1 MTVTTLDGLVNAIGN
16 NADKFVIDKSSL
28 ANFAAG
34 IYGSLWRA
42 TGQPG
47 QGAIPNTTPTI
58 CIATTVG
65 GITLTQQTAP
75 TKSYL
80 TNLDAVSGNAG
91 TSIEIHDRLV
101 NVGGLSGNTTAVQTI
116 TGFDLSTLH
125 SGNTAAN
132 LNDRKG
138 ASDYSDVQ
146 WWVEWY
152 ADTGATAANV
162 TANAIFNDGTS
173 ANLSLLVLPAT
184 RRLGMVYPLNN
195 LIQAAQSGKYIRG
208 INSITFTN
216 SAAQGN
222 VGITCTRYKGSVYTP
237 IANARFPQDWQQLG
251 LNEFY
256 PNSCPHIIVL
266 TTTTSTGTLRATGK
280 VSHG

>member
-1 MTVTTLDGLVNAIGN
+1 MTITTLDGLVNAIGN
-16 NADKFVIDKSSL
+16 NADRFVIDKASL
-28 ANFAAG
+28 ANFTAG

-47 QGAIPNTTPTI
+47 QGAIPPTTANI
-58 CIATTVG
+58 CLATTVG
-65 GITLTQQTAP
+65 GISLTQQTAP

-80 TNLDAVSGNAG
+80 TNLDAVSSNAG

-101 NVGGLSGNTTAVQTI
+101 NVAGISGALTSNQAVNIDISVLHAANTTA
-116 TGFDLSTLH
+116 
-125 SGNTAAN
+125 N
-132 LNDRKG
+132 LDTRKG
-138 ASDYSDVQ
+138 AADYSDVQ

-152 ADTGATAANV
+152 ANTGATAANLIA
-162 TANAIFNDGTS
+162 TATFNDGTV
-173 ANLSLLVLPAT
+173 ANLAPLVLGT
-184 RRLGMVYPLNN
+184 SRQSSMIFSLNN
-195 LIQAAQSGKYIRG
+195 LIQAAQAGKYIRG
-208 INSITFTN
+208 ISNVAFTAN
-216 SAAQGN
+216 TLAAGN

-256 PNSCPHIIVL
+256 ANSCPAIIVL

>member
-16 NADKFVIDKSSL
+16 NYDRFVIDKASL

-47 QGAIPNTTPTI
+47 QGAVPGAAAI
-58 CIATTVG
+58 CIANTVG
-65 GITLTQQTAP
+65 GITITQQTAP

-80 TNLDAVSGNAG
+80 TNLDAVSSNAG

-101 NVGGLSGNTTAVQTI
+101 HMGGLSGIVTTAQNVLI
-116 TGFDLSTLH
+116 DLSTLH

-132 LNDRKG
+132 IETRKG

-146 WWVEWY
+146 WWVEFY
-152 ADTGATAANV
+152 VDGGANTVNL
-162 TANAIFNDGTS
+162 TANAVFNDGTS
-173 ANLSLLVLPAT
+173 ASLTALSLPAT
-184 RRLGMVYPLNN
+184 RRIGMVYPLNN
-195 LIQAAQSGKYIRG
+195 LIPAAQAGKYIRG
-208 INSITFTN
+208 INTITL
-216 SAAQGN
+216 SANQGAVSN
-222 VGITCTRYKGSVYTP
+222 IGITCTRYKGSVYAP
-237 IANARFPQDWQQLG
+237 VANARFPQDWQQLG
-251 LNEFY
+251 LNEFSA
-256 PNSCPHIIVL
+256 NSCPAIIVL
-266 TTTTSTGTLRATGK
+266 TTTTSTGTLRGTGK